1 MSQQQQPPDES
12 TDDVPVQSK
21 LPGQVE
27 NENLAGLQAQDD
39 AESVE
44 AAIDGLIESQRE
56 RRRREQDLGTEAY
69 VRELQDAARHRIAE
83 ERTADAGV
91 LLGEM
96 RDVLR
101 RDEDLTEYVRGR
113 PEQLAAALDIPEKK
127 AASLKATWRRHG
139 KIRERGRRYPDPEHE
154 LKVLSSMGKAL
165 GYFSSVSDTTRYAPV
180 RFEAIDEPGAKTQ
193 VDEPTPVGRIRISK
207 SSDVSIEEKTVE
219 IPHKSCDHVLAI
231 ALPRRGKD
239 STLASLGKNLKEEHQ
254 YSYFSIYDDGRM
266 ETPMMAIP
274 NDDAGIQRNLE
285 RLGQDPDS
293 MDTEVFVPRMTGLP
307 DKLPANFTPFTIS
320 IADFTPSI
328 ILRLAGIT
336 KADMDAEARVKRA
349 LDKTLEKNGDVSQ
362 LVMRLQILANE
373 TDAVIEWTEVEERP
387 DSDDGIETYQ
397 AEYQMPEDEALRKAA
412 AQLARLAGEGLIA
425 SPSAKTNVD
434 MDAIIQDQET
444 ASVLCCNFLQSSR
457 EALKY
462 TIIDLWLRLIYEAR
476 DSNPRLPRVAIEIR
490 ELKNLAPSKWG
501 DASYK
506 DAIKP
511 LRQTLFFLS
520 SQGGSRRIMMLAS
533 TQKINDVYKPVRS
546 NMATKI
552 MLQLN
557 DEGVETLDR
566 SLHFS
571 NEMKDQLSSFSIG
584 MGMIYAEGDPHWPIE
599 WRGAPC
605 GLGLGDYHWLD
616 RYGEAYGARVRTS
629 YNAGWKAS
637 TRPDWWVH
645 APDARVVDADERAPD
660 VGDYY
665 SEWYLLPCD
674 FPEDASPEDV
684 DEDLV
689 ESVLAERRDGDL
701 KSDLML
707 LPSDVEERHT
717 TMVLNAKDN
726 ETIKEELVKE
736 HSIPQSVRDWLD
748 KQRSTRKKLVEACE
762 ALDEATEDA
771 PEDDDVDVVS
781 GVLIQQHWAD
791 LLSYSRSS
799 LANHTGDGKALDA
812 CYEQT
817 EDGHYKLSI
826 VGQKVVRIDWQTV
839 EENLYE

>member
-1 MSQQQQPPDES
+1 MSQPEPDIQS
-12 TDDVPVQSK
+12 DDGPKEQSNGGTGVQTT
-21 LPGQVE
+21 LPGQTQHQNVS
-27 NENLAGLQAQDD
+27 AIQAEDD

-44 AAIDGLIESQRE
+44 AAIDGLIENQRD
-56 RRRREQDLGTEAY
+56 RRRREEDLGTEAY
-69 VRELQDAARHRIAE
+69 VRELQVAARRRIADGE
-83 ERTADAGV
+83 ETDASI

-96 RDVLR
+96 RNVLK
-101 RDEDLTEYVRGR
+101 RDEDVVEYIEGR
-113 PEQLAAALDIPEKK
+113 PDPLAEALDISLEK
-127 AASLKATWRRHG
+127 AASIKSTWRRHR
-139 KIRERGRRYPDPEHE
+139 KIRETGRRYPDPEHE
-154 LKVLSSMGKAL
+154 LKVLTSIAKAL
-165 GYFSSVSDTTRYAPV
+165 GYLSSVSDPTRYAPV
-180 RFEAIDEPGAKTQ
+180 RFESIDEPGARTV
-193 VDEPTPVGRIRISK
+193 VDEPTPVGRIRIGK
-207 SSDVSIEEKTVE
+207 SSDVSIDEKTVE
-219 IPHKSCDHVLAI
+219 IPHKSCDHILAI

-266 ETPMMAIP
+266 ETPMMAVA
-274 NDDAGIQRNLE
+274 NDDRGIQQNLE
-285 RLGQDPDS
+285 RLGQDPEA

-307 DKLPANFTPFTIS
+307 DRLPANFTPFTIS
-320 IADFTPSI
+320 IGDFTPSI

-349 LDKTLEKNGDVSQ
+349 LDETLANDGDVSQ
-362 LVMRLQILANE
+362 LVMRLQIYANE
-373 TDAVIEWTEVEERP
+373 TDAVIKWTEIEERQ
-387 DSDDGIETYQ
+387 SGSEVETYQ
-397 AEYQMPEDEALRKAA
+397 AEYAMREDEALRKAA

-425 SPSAKTNVD
+425 SPSAKTNID
-434 MDAIIQDQET
+434 MEEIIREQDT
-444 ASVLCCNFLQSSR
+444 AAVLCCNFLQSSR

-476 DSNPRLPRVAIEIR
+476 DSNPRLPRVCLEIR

-533 TQKINDVYKPVRS
+533 TQKINDVYKPIRS

-557 DEGVETLDR
+557 DEGIETLDR
-566 SLHFS
+566 SMHFS
-571 NEMKDQLSSFSIG
+571 DEMKDQLGSFNIG
-584 MGMIYAEGDPHWPIE
+584 MGMVYAEGDAHWPIE

-616 RYGEAYGARVRTS
+616 RYGEAVGARVRTS
-629 YNAGWKAS
+629 YHAGWKAS

-645 APDARVVDADERAPD
+645 VPTVEIVDVEDRAPR

-674 FPEDASPEDV
+674 FPDDTSREDV

-689 ESVLAERRDGDL
+689 ADVLADRREYPL

-707 LPSDVEERHT
+707 MPSDVQERQT

-726 ETIKEELVKE
+726 ETVKEELIKE
-736 HSIPQSVRDWLD
+736 HSIPHPVQGWLD
-748 KQRSTRKKLVEACE
+748 KQRSTRQKLVEA
-762 ALDEATEDA
+762 
-771 PEDDDVDVVS
+771 VVTI
-781 GVLIQQHWAD
+781 GGAGEEEIRTQRDWAEE
-791 LLSYSRSS
+791 LSYSRST
-799 LANHTGDGKALDA
+799 LANHTGDGEALDP
-812 CYEQT
+812 CIEQT
-817 EDGHYKLSI
+817 DGGYYKLSPTGEA
-826 VGQKVVRIDWQTV
+826 VARIDWETI
-839 EENLYE
+839 EENIYE